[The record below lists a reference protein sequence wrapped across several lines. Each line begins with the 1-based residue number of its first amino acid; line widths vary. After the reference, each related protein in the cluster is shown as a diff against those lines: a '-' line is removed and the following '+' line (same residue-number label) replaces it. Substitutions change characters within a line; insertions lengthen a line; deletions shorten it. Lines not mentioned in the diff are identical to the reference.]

1 MLYRKTLIQA
11 KRLPKGLLQIPRRT
25 QDLIPVKR
33 VYEDGVFEDAEG
45 YFSKTFLL
53 LDINYTEL
61 QDSEKE
67 QSLINYS
74 MLLNSIDKGARCKL
88 TVAFRPID
96 EAQFERDV
104 LLPTTPKDGLDDY
117 RRAMNDVL
125 LTQAQGSL
133 GMQKRIFLTIAE
145 QRKSYAEAA
154 SFFARLE
161 GSIQNGVKQIRSEI
175 EPVSLSE
182 RMRFLHDVYR
192 PGLEHM
198 YRFDPNAAKRTG
210 MSFKDAIAPLA
221 AEDLNSIDHLKL
233 GGRYCRSLFLNEYPT
248 YLDDRILSEL
258 SSVGKSMI
266 ISVDFEPIPL
276 DEAKAEAESRAFAIE
291 TKIVSYN
298 LRQQRN
304 KNYSGMVP
312 YNLTQQA
319 ESAKEV
325 LRDIQER
332 DQNLYLT
339 TVTVTHFADSLKELD
354 QDTDSIMSRGK
365 SISCQFLPLT
375 AQQLHGLNTV
385 LPYGRP
391 YIQADRLLTTQA
403 LAGICP
409 FAAREVYH
417 PGGSWLGRNATTKHL
432 IVMNREVLPSGN
444 AVVMAPTGTGKSF
457 HIKEEAV
464 QIILRG
470 GADVI
475 FLDPEGEYVPLTEAL
490 GGTVITLSMTSPH
503 RMNPFDIDPE
513 EEDRYTDKP
522 FKEKLSF
529 IWALCQG
536 VMEENGSYLDGQLK
550 SIIDRCAK
558 RIFTPMIHS
567 GYRKPAPLLNDL
579 RLELL
584 KQKEPRAQELALNL
598 EMYTVG
604 SFNMFSCPTNVDTAA
619 HVVTYDLSRLS
630 EYMRP
635 FAEKVL
641 PEYITERMTA
651 NFRKGIPTYVFC
663 DEIIQFFENPASA
676 QYFGRLSQR
685 IRKRGGFLSGIFQNV
700 SQVMENEE
708 ARKLV
713 LNSLIVTMLSQ
724 SPTDLEMLADMF
736 HLSDAQQQMLSQ
748 QRTGSGLIK
757 IGSTIVSFENA
768 FPTDNMLYKLM
779 TTRPTDRWGQNEDQ
793 DV

>member
-1 MLYRKTLIQA
+1 MLR
-11 KRLPKGLLQIPRRT
+11 IPRRT
-25 QDLIPVKR
+25 QDMIPVKR
-33 VYEDGVFEDAEG
+33 VYEDGVFEDEEG
-45 YFSKTFLL
+45 YFSKSFLL

-61 QDSEKE
+61 QDNEKE

-74 MLLNSIDKGARCKL
+74 MLLNSIDKGVRAKL
-88 TVAFRPID
+88 TAIFRPID

-104 LLPTTPKDGLDDY
+104 MLPMSPEDGLDEY
-117 RRAMNDVL
+117 RQAMNDVL
-125 LTQAQGSL
+125 LQQAQGNL
-133 GMQKRIFLTIAE
+133 GMQKQIFLTVAD
-145 QRKSYAEAA
+145 QRKNYTEAA
-154 SFFARLE
+154 AFFSRLE
-161 GSIQNGVKQIRSEI
+161 GTLQNGAKQLRSEI
-175 EPVSLSE
+175 MAVSLSE
-182 RMRFLHDVYR
+182 RLRILHDVYR

-198 YRFDPNAAKRTG
+198 FRFSPDEARRIG
-210 MSFKDAIAPLA
+210 MSFKDAIAPLT
-221 AEDLNSIDHLKL
+221 AEDLNTGDHLKL
-233 GGRYCRSLFLNEYPT
+233 GGRFCRSLFLNAYPT

-258 SSVGKSMI
+258 ASIGVPMI

-276 DEAKAEAESRAFAIE
+276 DEARAEAESRAFAIE
-291 TKIVSYN
+291 TKIVDYN

-312 YNLTQQA
+312 YKLTRQA
-319 ESAKEV
+319 DSAREV
-325 LRDIQER
+325 LQDIQER
-332 DQNLYLT
+332 DQNLYLV
-339 TVTVTHFADSLKELD
+339 TVTITHFADSLKELN

-375 AQQLHGLNTV
+375 AQQFHGLNTA

-409 FAAREVYH
+409 FAAREIYH

-432 IVMNREVLPSGN
+432 IVMNRAVLPSGN

-475 FLDPEGEYVPLTEAL
+475 FLDPEGEYVPLTQAL
-490 GGTVITLSMTSPH
+490 GGTVITLSMTSTH
-503 RMNPFDIDPE
+503 QMNPFDIDPE
-513 EEDRYTDKP
+513 EEDRHTDKP
-522 FKEKLSF
+522 FKEKLNF
-529 IWALCQG
+529 IWAVCQG

-558 RIFTPMIHS
+558 KIFAPMIRS
-567 GYRKPAPLLNDL
+567 GYKKPAPLLNDL

-584 KQKEPRAQELALNL
+584 KQNEPRARELAVNL
-598 EMYTVG
+598 EMYTEG
-604 SFNMFSCPTNVDTAA
+604 SFNMFSRPTNVDTTAR
-619 HVVTYDLSRLS
+619 VVTYDLSQLS

-641 PEYITERMTA
+641 PEYITERMTS
-651 NFRKGIPTYVFC
+651 NYRKGIPTYVFC
-663 DEIIQFFENPASA
+663 DEIIQFFENPTSA

-713 LNSLIVTMLSQ
+713 LNSSIVTMLSQ
-724 SPTDLEMLADMF
+724 SPTDLEMLAEMF
-736 HLSDAQQQMLSQ
+736 HLSDAQQHALAQ

-757 IGSTIVSFENA
+757 VGNTIVSFENA
-768 FPTDNMLYKLM
+768 FPKDNILYKLM
-779 TTRPTDRWGQNEDQ
+779 TTKPTERWEQNENQ